1 MAGDKGSTKP
11 KSKEIKNRTNK
22 NAVQNSEDAEDIDY
36 SLLRRPLTTSV
47 TGFAQARKVFDS
59 ATEEVR
65 EILSKEC
72 NMIYECKV
80 CTNLFRSLAN
90 FISHKRVYCAEK
102 CSSVYTNFET
112 NSSTKCELLKI
123 KRFEENYQE
132 FLKENLNIN
141 TINTEDE
148 RIPLSRD
155 LTAVVEKIATTKGVP
170 DEKNNQQ
177 NVVLEKIPKSSVAVY
192 QTLQLDSNEDAMST
206 QVTELDNI
214 LSKENAVMQSDGN
227 FKVQNNSEEIENV
240 IQISDD
246 EDNSCMQQL
255 KCRICD
261 QQFSTRKTFKFHVK
275 TKHEASR
282 LVYPCPDCLE
292 IFSTSWSVYR
302 HLFKVHR
309 KTAAQIRR
317 LRDTIQSKAFHMNN
331 PPASYEKRKANAK
344 PVTSLKITDEE
355 RLEQE
360 NQAWMD
366 NMEGDGELPRCGGC
380 GRTFERRAALAAH
393 TNTCQPR
400 SRALAR
406 RPDAKKIEIQIRK
419 DYNKGATVKE
429 KTTNEVVPPVSK
441 PTPQKEDTETRNES
455 LTEAIMSIVGVAGP
469 EVEEDSSI
477 EKPDL
482 NMDVIKPVHILPF
495 CHQAEKSNFNVLKL
509 KVMQNVILEDLSC
522 KKCENKFKEPN
533 ELFDHVAGH
542 YNWVR
547 YACKLC
553 KFRHYEYEMVSDH
566 VKVVHKL
573 KGDAEFYFSTIKA
586 IDGTEATHISEP
598 KDITETSPNSRRP
611 SRCSSDSS
619 KLSDDSSSSS
629 TPIEVGSRKRKVNAI
644 RAASKKKK
652 AFINDDGDGDSKDSE
667 PSPQKDSIQIE
678 NDSSNSIGF
687 NENSSDVD
695 DSEEK
700 GSKRIKIDYVSSSI
714 SRRPIRKR
722 TIPKNKDFEYDL
734 SNLLKMQMHGY
745 KESHT
750 NSNIKSAQ
758 AKKKSQQDFINN
770 YNALNKDCSGAMTT
784 LSRQSVAKNKAHMI
798 TTDFAVYSNNKDQ
811 RISNIF
817 VRPMLPKIVRGDKI
831 SPSKEQT
838 SKTEKDI
845 TNISSKPLEAKE
857 SVHCS
862 DILDKPIQP
871 KQKVVPET
879 PQNINTEED
888 CETPNKNVRDE
899 IDFTDGPSK
908 PSATVSEKP
917 RTNVNLVPIKLH
929 KHGLDLIKNP
939 LIKKNIS
946 DFSKA
951 GMKTK
956 ILVIKHINKNDG
968 TPSIKTPLKIK
979 RIKINETQSIKNDS
993 KKTDPLVVVKV
1004 PSAETVIPPIP
1015 VSNNNN
1021 TSDNDQEMEQ
1031 NSEIKERN
1039 ESQEDTNKNNTI
1051 CNEETSINKISI
1063 PETDTNEVVTAL
1075 L

>member
-1 MAGDKGSTKP
+1 MAGYKGSTKP

-22 NAVQNSEDAEDIDY
+22 NAVQNSEDTEDIDY
-36 SLLRRPLTTSV
+36 SLLRRPLSTSV
-47 TGFAQARKVFDS
+47 TGFAQARKVFDL
-59 ATEEVR
+59 ATDEVR
-65 EILSKEC
+65 EILSNEC

-102 CSSVYTNFET
+102 CSSVY
-112 NSSTKCELLKI
+112 NSYEANSLIKCEVLKI
-123 KRFEENYQE
+123 KRFEEKYQE

-141 TINTEDE
+141 SINAEDK

-155 LTAVVEKIATTKGVP
+155 LTTIVEKIATTKGVS
-170 DEKNNQQ
+170 DDKINQK

-192 QTLQLDSNEDAMST
+192 QTLQVDNNEDAMST

-246 EDNSCMQQL
+246 EDNSCMQEL
-255 KCRICD
+255 KCRHCD
-261 QQFSTRKTFKFHVK
+261 QQFSTRKTLKFHIK

-317 LRDTIQSKAFHMNN
+317 LRETIQSKAFHMNN

-355 RLEQE
+355 RMEQE

-380 GRTFERRAALAAH
+380 GRTFERRAALVAH

-429 KTTNEVVPPVSK
+429 KITNEVEPPAPK
-441 PTPQKEDTETRNES
+441 PTQQIEDTETRNET

-469 EVEEDSSI
+469 DVEEESSI

-509 KVMQNVILEDLSC
+509 KVMQNIVLEDLSC
-522 KKCENKFKEPN
+522 KKCENKFTEPN
-533 ELFDHVAGH
+533 DLFDHVAGH

-553 KFRHYEYEMVSDH
+553 KFRHYEYEKVSDH

-586 IDGTEATHISEP
+586 LDGAEATDITEP

-629 TPIEVGSRKRKVNAI
+629 TPIEVGSRKRKVNAF

-667 PSPQKDSIQIE
+667 PSPQKDLIQIE

-700 GSKRIKIDYVSSSI
+700 ASKRIKIDYVTTSI

-745 KESHT
+745 KESQT

-817 VRPMLPKIVRGDKI
+817 VRPMLPKIIRGDKI
-831 SPSKEQT
+831 SPSKDQT
-838 SKTEKDI
+838 INTGKEI
-845 TNISSKPLEAKE
+845 ANISSKPIELKE
-857 SVHCS
+857 LVHCS
-862 DILDKPIQP
+862 DILDKPLQP
-871 KQKVVPET
+871 KQNIQLET
-879 PQNINTEED
+879 AQNIHNEED

-899 IDFTDGPSK
+899 TDFKDGGPSK

-917 RTNVNLVPIKLH
+917 KSNVNLVPIKLR

-979 RIKINETQSIKNDS
+979 RIKINETQTIKNDS

-1004 PSAETVIPPIP
+1004 PSVESEIPPIA

-1021 TSDNDQEMEQ
+1021 TSDNDQEFEQ
-1031 NSEIKERN
+1031 NSDIKERN
-1039 ESQEDTNKNNTI
+1039 ETQDTNKHNTI
-1051 CNEETSINKISI
+1051 CNEETINTILI
-1063 PETDTNEVVTAL
+1063 PETDTNEITMKE
-1075 L
+1075 

>member
-47 TGFAQARKVFDS
+47 TGFAQARKVFDL

-65 EILSKEC
+65 EILSNEC

-102 CSSVYTNFET
+102 CSSVYTSFET
-112 NSSTKCELLKI
+112 NSSIKCEFLKI

-141 TINTEDE
+141 TINTEDK
-148 RIPLSRD
+148 RITLSRD
-155 LTAVVEKIATTKGVP
+155 LTAVVEEIATTKGVP
-170 DEKNNQQ
+170 DEKINQQ

-227 FKVQNNSEEIENV
+227 FKVQNNSEEMENV

-261 QQFSTRKTFKFHVK
+261 QQFSTRKTFKFHIK

-331 PPASYEKRKANAK
+331 PPASYEKRKANTK
-344 PVTSLKITDEE
+344 PVTSLKITEEE

-441 PTPQKEDTETRNES
+441 PTPQKEDNETRNES
-455 LTEAIMSIVGVAGP
+455 LAEAIMSIVGVAGP

-509 KVMQNVILEDLSC
+509 KVMQNIILEDLWC

-553 KFRHYEYEMVSDH
+553 NFRHYEYEMVSDH

-586 IDGTEATHISEP
+586 IDGAEATNISEP

-629 TPIEVGSRKRKVNAI
+629 TPIEVGSRKRKVNAT
-644 RAASKKKK
+644 RAAAKKKK

-667 PSPQKDSIQIE
+667 PSPQKYSIQIE

-700 GSKRIKIDYVSSSI
+700 ASKRIKIDYVTSSI

-770 YNALNKDCSGAMTT
+770 YNALNKDCAGAMTT
-784 LSRQSVAKNKAHMI
+784 LSRHTVAKNKAHMI

-831 SPSKEQT
+831 SPLKDQT
-838 SKTEKDI
+838 IRTEKDI

-862 DILDKPIQP
+862 DILDKSIQP
-871 KQKVVPET
+871 KQKIVPET
-879 PQNINTEED
+879 PQNMNTEED
-888 CETPNKNVRDE
+888 CETPNKNVRDA
-899 IDFTDGPSK
+899 IDFKDGPSK

-917 RTNVNLVPIKLH
+917 ISNVNLVPIK
-929 KHGLDLIKNP
+929 LDLIKNP
-939 LIKKNIS
+939 LIKKNMS

-968 TPSIKTPLKIK
+968 TPSIKTPLKIQ
-979 RIKINETQSIKNDS
+979 RIKMNETQSIKNDS
-993 KKTDPLVVVKV
+993 KKSDPLVVVKV
-1004 PSAETVIPPIP
+1004 PSAETVIPAIA

-1031 NSEIKERN
+1031 NSELEERN

-1051 CNEETSINKISI
+1051 CNEETSFNNISI
-1063 PETDTNEVVTAL
+1063 PETDTNEVVTSL